1 MDQQNIHPHKTIWQN
16 KIFMKLF
23 ASYSV
28 SMLGHWF
35 DMVAIIILFSYV
47 WQASPLVIALIPVAY
62 ALPQVLLSQFA
73 GVLTDQY
80 HRVKIMLV
88 SDSVTAVLTLLL
100 FFTNSPWPALI
111 LLALRSAVNVV
122 HSPAQQGLIK
132 LVVDEKLIMKAV
144 TLNGTVNQMSKIIG
158 PFAGASLAG
167 FLSPKFCILVNAAA
181 FTISALILLT
191 IVLNKKMIRETAMV
205 QEKGE
210 QKEGFWSSWLEG
222 WKIVLKSRILFISL
236 ISIVIGFIAIQMIDI
251 QFPVLFREIAPDLPE
266 LTGWLM
272 GASGLGAVL
281 MILVLNRFS
290 TLNNYGILIGLS
302 MLLIGTGFGGL
313 GFLRE
318 GFFLLLPVFL
328 GISAGLGVGLLSITF
343 QYLIQKETTEKEIG
357 RVSGIAN
364 SLISM
369 TVLVSPLVGGML
381 VQHFGVA
388 VICIA
393 CGGFLILFGLGL
405 AAGSP
410 FLEGKKKLTKEKAA
424 AVE

>member
-1 MDQQNIHPHKTIWQN
+1 
-16 KIFMKLF
+16 
-23 ASYSV
+23 
-28 SMLGHWF
+28 
-35 DMVAIIILFSYV
+35 
-47 WQASPLVIALIPVAY
+47 
-62 ALPQVLLSQFA
+62 
-73 GVLTDQY
+73 
-80 HRVKIMLV
+80 
-88 SDSVTAVLTLLL
+88 
-100 FFTNSPWPALI
+100 
-111 LLALRSAVNVV
+111 
-122 HSPAQQGLIK
+122 
-132 LVVDEKLIMKAV
+132 
-144 TLNGTVNQMSKIIG
+144 
-158 PFAGASLAG
+158 
-167 FLSPKFCILVNAAA
+167 
-181 FTISALILLT
+181 
-191 IVLNKKMIRETAMV
+191 
-205 QEKGE
+205 
-210 QKEGFWSSWLEG
+210 
-222 WKIVLKSRILFISL
+222 
-236 ISIVIGFIAIQMIDI
+236 
-251 QFPVLFREIAPDLPE
+251 
-266 LTGWLM
+266 M